1 MNTDCTKL
9 LKNSCGFSLIELII
23 VIGLIVIASGIAT
36 FGFNDWQKRGW
47 VESQIKQMASDIN
60 EVRIRALTT
69 KQRHSLTLNENSYV
83 FKSYSSESEPVSSG
97 TVITGGTHTVL
108 YPMRDATSRY
118 AGERYMI
125 DERGMLESFT
135 ATVFLDDVAASHGS
149 INCLT
154 IHTIRVN
161 VGKQRGTGVCDDK

>member
-1 MNTDCTKL
+1 MDAYRTKL
-9 LKNSCGFSLIELII
+9 LKETHGFSLIELII
-23 VIGLIVIASGIAT
+23 VIALIGIVSSIAT
-36 FGFNDWQKRGW
+36 FGFKDWQSKSR
-47 VESQIKQMASDIN
+47 VESLIRQMATDIN

-69 KQRHSLTLNENSYV
+69 KQRHSLTLNEMSYV
-83 FKSYSSESEPVSSG
+83 FKSYSSEAEPDASG
-97 TVITGGTHTVL
+97 TVLPGGTHTVL
-108 YPMRDATSRY
+108 YPLKDATSRY

-135 ATVFLDDVAASHGS
+135 ATVFLDDAAASHGS

-161 VGKQRGTGVCDDK
+161 VGKQNASGGCDDK